1 MIKDLLDGTSGSG
14 NYIVKGYNKGIG
26 SNGNT
31 FLTISLQDASGVI
44 DAKKWTYEE
53 GDDELFKTGNIVHV
67 DADCVSF
74 KDKLQLKIKRVS
86 LMDLDTVDT
95 SELIRESEFSKEEL
109 IAKLNSLA
117 GSIENEKIKK
127 IVIAVLKKYQDAY
140 MSYPAAVSNH
150 HDYLRGLFEHSVS
163 MGEISLFIADHY
175 KEVNKDY
182 LIAGSLLHDVGKVIE
197 LSGVIGTKY
206 TIEGDLLGHLV
217 IGENIIQEVS
227 KELNIEGEEVMILSH
242 LVLAHHGEPEFG
254 ACVYP
259 LTREALLLS
268 MIDDMD
274 AKMKVLDKAY
284 LNVEEGN
291 FTERIFALG
300 NRSFYKIK
308 NK

>member
-1 MIKDLLDGTSGSG
+1 MIKDLEDGVSGSG
-14 NYIVKGYNKGIG
+14 NYIVKALNKGIG
-26 SNGNT
+26 SNGSV
-31 FLTISLQDASGVI
+31 FLTITLQDASGVI
-44 DAKKWTYEE
+44 DAKKWSYEE
-53 GDDELFKTGNIVHV
+53 GDDELFKIGNIVHV

-74 KDKLQLKIKRVS
+74 KDKLQLKVKRVS
-86 LMDLDTVDT
+86 LMDINNVDT
-95 SELIRESEFSKEEL
+95 SELIRESEFSKDEL
-109 IAKLNSLA
+109 ISKLNEFASN
-117 GSIENEKIKK
+117 IENENIKK
-127 IVIAVLKKYQDAY
+127 IVIYVLKKYQDAY

-150 HDYLRGLFEHSVS
+150 HDYLRGLFEHSIS
-163 MGEISLFIADHY
+163 MAEISSFIASHY

-206 TIEGDLLGHLV
+206 TTKGDLLGHLV
-217 IGENIIQEVS
+217 IGENIIQEAS

-242 LVLAHHGEPEFG
+242 LVLSHHGEPEYG

-284 LNVEEGN
+284 LNVDEGE

-300 NRSFYKIK
+300 NRSFYKTK
-308 NK
+308 K

>member
-1 MIKDLLDGTSGSG
+1 MIKDLEDGVSGSG
-14 NYIVKGYNKGIG
+14 NYIVKALNKGIG
-26 SNGNT
+26 SNGSV
-31 FLTISLQDASGVI
+31 FLTITLQDASGVI
-44 DAKKWTYEE
+44 DAKKWSYEE
-53 GDDELFKTGNIVHV
+53 GDDELFKIGNIVHV

-74 KDKLQLKIKRVS
+74 KDKLQLKVKRVS
-86 LMDLDTVDT
+86 LMDINNVDT
-95 SELIRESEFSKEEL
+95 SELIRESEFSKDEL
-109 IAKLNSLA
+109 ISKLNEFASN
-117 GSIENEKIKK
+117 IENENIKK
-127 IVIAVLKKYQDAY
+127 IVIHVLKKYQDAY

-150 HDYLRGLFEHSVS
+150 HDYLRGLFEHSIS
-163 MGEISLFIADHY
+163 MAEISAFIASHY

-206 TIEGDLLGHLV
+206 TTKGDLLGHLV
-217 IGENIIQEVS
+217 IGENIIQEAS

-242 LVLAHHGEPEFG
+242 LVLSHHGEPEYG

-284 LNVEEGN
+284 LNVNEGE

-300 NRSFYKIK
+300 NRSFYKTK
-308 NK
+308 K